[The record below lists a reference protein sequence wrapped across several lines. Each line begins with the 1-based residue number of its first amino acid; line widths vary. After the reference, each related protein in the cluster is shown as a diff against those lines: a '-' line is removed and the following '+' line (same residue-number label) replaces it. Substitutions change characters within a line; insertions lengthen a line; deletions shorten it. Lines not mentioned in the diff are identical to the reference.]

1 MISESPVVTVHI
13 PLPLRS
19 YTGGYE
25 EITASGDTVLEAI
38 EAVCREHPAVEPL
51 LLSADGHLAAGI
63 SLYLGATSVVELQG
77 LATPLMLE
85 ELISIILTDEPM
97 DLSVLAQRQPG
108 QPGQTGPLNRIEQ
121 VLDQQAQLGI
131 ASDLEFPIE
140 KQGVGVF
147 LTGEQLK
154 VGRKVR
160 GESKIGLATRAENGS
175 EHAISIGE

>member
-25 EITASGDTVLEAI
+25 EITASGNTILKTI

-63 SLYLGATSVVELQG
+63 SLYLGATSVAELQG

-85 ELISIILTDEPM
+85 ELISIMLTDDM
-97 DLSVLAQRQPG
+97 DLSVLAQRQPW
-108 QPGQTGPLNRIEQ
+108 QTGPLNRIEQ
-121 VLDQQAQLGI
+121 VFDQQAQLGI
-131 ASDLEFPIE
+131 TGNLQLAIE
-140 KQGVGVF
+140 EQRVGVF
-147 LTGEQLK
+147 LASEQLE
-154 VGRKVR
+154 VGGKMGV
-160 GESKIGLATRAENGS
+160 ESQIGFACRVKNGAEG
-175 EHAISIGE
+175 AISIGE

>member
-63 SLYLGATSVVELQG
+63 SLYLGATSVAELQG

-85 ELISIILTDEPM
+85 ELISIMLTDDM
-97 DLSVLAQRQPG
+97 DLSVLAQRQPW
-108 QPGQTGPLNRIEQ
+108 QTGPLNCIEQ
-121 VLDQQAQLGI
+121 VFDQQAQLGI